1 MGSTVQCQKQ
11 SGSFVSRILD
21 SQFLLA
27 LFVLF
32 SLYFF
37 TLEIEYLQKIHFPS
51 FIGATFIVI

>member
-37 TLEIEYLQKIHFPS
+37 TLEIESLQKIHFPS
-51 FIGATFIVI
+51 FIGGTFIVI